1 MKIKWLGHASFLIT
15 SDAGTRIV
23 TDPYPVG
30 EGLSYGA
37 INEDADIVTVSH
49 DHFDHVNVAAVGGS
63 PRVVNETAPV
73 DIGGV
78 KFSGVASFHDTSQG
92 KERGSN
98 IIYSMDIDGV
108 RVCHLGD
115 LGHPLGGRQ
124 VKDIGRVDVLL
135 IPVGGFF
142 TIDAKVASE
151 VAGKLS
157 PKVIIPMH
165 FSNEKCQFPIAGV
178 EDFLAGKDS
187 VIRPGVS
194 EAEFKTGELPGTTE
208 VVVLDP
214 AR

>member
-1 MKIKWLGHASFLIT
+1 MKVKWLGHASFLIT

-23 TDPYPVG
+23 TDPYPLG
-30 EGLSYGA
+30 NGLSYGE
-37 INEDADIVTVSH
+37 INEEADVVTVSH
-49 DHFDHVNVAAVGGS
+49 DHFDHANVAAVGGS

-73 DIGGV
+73 EIGGV
-78 KFSGVASFHDTSQG
+78 KFSGVASFHDASAG
-92 KERGSN
+92 SERGPN
-98 IIYSMDIDGV
+98 VIYSMDIDGV

-115 LGHPLGGRQ
+115 LGHPLSGQQ

-165 FSNEKCQFPIAGV
+165 FSNEKCQFPIGGV
-178 EDFLAGKDS
+178 DDFLAGKDS
-187 VIRPGVS
+187 VIRSGVS
-194 EAEFKTGELPGTTE
+194 EAEFKVSGLPDTTE

-214 AR
+214 AL

>member
-1 MKIKWLGHASFLIT
+1 MKVKWLGHASFLIT

-23 TDPYPVG
+23 TDPYPLG
-30 EGLSYGA
+30 NGLSYGE
-37 INEDADIVTVSH
+37 INEEADVVTVSH
-49 DHFDHVNVAAVGGS
+49 DHFDHANVAAVGGN
-63 PRVVNETAPV
+63 PRVVNEKTPV
-73 DIGGV
+73 AIGGV
-78 KFSGVASFHDTSQG
+78 RFSGVASYHDASEG
-92 KERGSN
+92 SERDPN

-165 FSNEKCQFPIAGV
+165 FSNEKCQFPIGGV
-178 EDFLAGKDS
+178 DDFLAGKDS

-194 EAEFKTGELPGTTE
+194 EAEFKVGELPDTTE

-214 AR
+214 AL